1 MTVLRICV
9 SYEATGTAFAT
20 QLLTDLRN
28 AGAEVVTERVGASL
42 APTDGRFLSEE
53 LPQCQ
58 YLIVVQTPEALQSPR
73 VQTIVDTALKYV
85 QAGQMAEVL
94 RVITPTLNA
103 VQAQEVP
110 PLWAMTPE
118 FDVGQDYPRA
128 LARLCLH
135 LGIGT
140 NPVHAAPPLPD
151 SSIPPLGLPDSRETE
166 KKSSIA
172 GLFHPQ
178 RSDVDRPRR
187 PYRYSR
193 VLLRSRFILFSLAM
207 VLVLVI
213 AGVAFFIHQSSTPD
227 GSVSS
232 TSKSLVV
239 VHSPTPT
246 SMSQQPTSAPTL
258 IPTPMAQQ
266 PTPTPI
272 PTLTP
277 TVQQP
282 TPTSI
287 TGPTLTTGS
296 TPTTGPTPTPTSV
309 PAQKIYAEQE
319 GHNGANTFTNPDNAS
334 GMGPNKIPAAAW
346 VQVSCKVYAPAIQSA
361 NPDGYWYR
369 IASSPWNNDYYA
381 VANTFMNGDPWGGP
395 YTHNTDFNVPDC

>member
-213 AGVAFFIHQSSTPD
+213 AGVAFFIHQSSTP
-227 GSVSS
+227 GKPVSS
-232 TSKSLVV
+232 TSKSLAV
-239 VHSPTPT
+239 VHTPTPT
-246 SMSQQPTSAPTL
+246 SISQQLTPTS
-258 IPTPMAQQ
+258 
-266 PTPTPI
+266 TPTA
-272 PTLTP
+272 TP

-282 TPTSI
+282 IPTNTPPPISPQVPINTPSSIAPQLPTGTPTSI
-287 TGPTLTTGS
+287 IKPTPNS
-296 TPTTGPTPTPTSV
+296 IPSPTTV
-309 PAQKIYAEQE
+309 PPLLWDVIGQYQ
-319 GHNGANTFTNPDNAS
+319 TNPFLFCRRGLLA
-334 GMGPNKIPAAAW
+334 
-346 VQVSCKVYAPAIQSA
+346 Y
-361 NPDGYWYR
+361 
-369 IASSPWNNDYYA
+369 
-381 VANTFMNGDPWGGP
+381 
-395 YTHNTDFNVPDC
+395 